1 MQEIVKYYI
10 SPTKEVLDII
20 NSTKPI
26 ELTIIKGK
34 YINLSKTNIL
44 IYEPIKYKAIYKNY
58 YIEFYEYNKK
68 DIKGNNFYNLNNKK
82 SFNINELKNILL
94 DF

>member
-1 MQEIVKYYI
+1 MKILILTINITINV
-10 SPTKEVLDII
+10 I

-34 YINLSKTNIL
+34 YINIARTNIL
-44 IYEPIKYKAIYKNY
+44 IYAPIKYKAIYKNY

>member
-1 MQEIVKYYI
+1 MEQIKSYI

-20 NSTKPI
+20 NSTKPL

-34 YINLSKTNIL
+34 YINIARTNIL
-44 IYEPIKYKAIYKNY
+44 INEPIKYKTIYKNY

>member
-1 MQEIVKYYI
+1 MQEIVKSYVTPSEEI
-10 SPTKEVLDII
+10 LNIIKSTNPTNLK
-20 NSTKPI
+20 
-26 ELTIIKGK
+26 IIKGK
-34 YINLSKTNIL
+34 YIKLSNTNIL

-82 SFNINELKNILL
+82 
-94 DF
+94 DR

>member
-1 MQEIVKYYI
+1 MEQIKSYI

-20 NSTKPI
+20 NSTKPL

-34 YINLSKTNIL
+34 YINIARTNIL
-44 IYEPIKYKAIYKNY
+44 INEPIKYKVIYENY
-58 YIEFYEYNKK
+58 FVEFYEYNNK

>member
-1 MQEIVKYYI
+1 MQEIIKFYI
-10 SPTKEVLDII
+10 QPNNKVLDII
-20 NSTKPI
+20 KSTKPI
-26 ELTIIKGK
+26 DFKYIKGK
-34 YINLSKTNIL
+34 YIELNNTNIL
-44 IYEPIKYKAIYKNY
+44 VYVPIKYKAIYKNY

>member
-1 MQEIVKYYI
+1 MKEIIKFYI
-10 SPTKEVLDII
+10 QPNNKVLDII
-20 NSTKPI
+20 NSTKPL

-34 YINLSKTNIL
+34 YINIARTNIL
-44 IYEPIKYKAIYKNY
+44 INEPIKYKAIYKNY